1 MRKGRLANLLE
12 GIAQGDESA
21 LEELLAYIMQQPEG
35 IQKLA
40 LEALKDGGEHT
51 YEQLMLTLA
60 DDPDLVRLTGRER
73 EPLDKERLS
82 QGHLIGQ
89 MAEREWWQRIQAE
102 SAEMALAQEA
112 VTLPCL
118 RSPQALLDKLQRGE
132 PKNRIQ
138 AAHELADY
146 HDQTT
151 ISALIA
157 ALCSGERVVA
167 AAAVEALQQI
177 GTPAIGALVIAM
189 QEADEQA
196 RWYMAKVLSTT
207 ANEQAVPALLAAL
220 RDKHSGIRWLAAEGL
235 AYAGRATLVP
245 LLRRLADGS
254 PSAWVRHG
262 AWHILRK
269 INLPHDEERHH
280 YKQLAKELKR
290 SSPATIPHL
299 ARQEL
304 RRLGED
310 A

>member
-1 MRKGRLANLLE
+1 MQKERLANLLQD
-12 GIAQGDESA
+12 IAEGDELA
-21 LEELLAYIMQQPEG
+21 QEELLAYIMQQPKG

-40 LEALKDGGEHT
+40 LEALKDGAEDT

-60 DDPDLVRLTGRER
+60 DDPDLVRLTARER

-82 QGHLIGQ
+82 QVHIIGQ
-89 MAEREWWQRIQAE
+89 MSEREWWQSIQGE
-102 SAEMALAQEA
+102 SAEVALAQE
-112 VTLPCL
+112 VTTLPA
-118 RSPQALLDKLQRGE
+118 PQALLDRLERGE
-132 PKNRIQ
+132 RKSRIQ

-151 ISALIA
+151 IEALIT
-157 ALCSGERVVA
+157 ALCSGERFLT

-177 GTPAIGALVIAM
+177 GTPTIPALIAAM

-196 RWYMAKVLSTT
+196 RWYMVKALSTT
-207 ANEQAVPALLAAL
+207 ANEQAVPALLTAL
-220 RDKHSGIRWLAAEGL
+220 QDKHSGIRWLAAEGL
-235 AYAGRATLVP
+235 AYAGGVTLVP
-245 LLRRLADGS
+245 LLRRLADDK

-269 INLPHDEERHH
+269 IELPHDEERRH

-299 ARQEL
+299 ARKEL